1 MATIEA
7 DLLFNINLQI
17 TGGEPIGVTAKG
29 TRVIAYVK
37 GTFEGPNIK
46 GTAENGADWYLL
58 RPDGLGELDVRLTLK
73 TNEGEFIYMNYTGV
87 ADIPKEVLA
96 NTPPGQLPSGKMDAR
111 TAVRFE
117 TASKKHDRLNR
128 VQAVGIG
135 RADMIAGTISCAG
148 YALKSREEPAFLTT
162 LTLVLSHPGE
172 GSFGKI

>member
-7 DLLFNINLQI
+7 DLLFHISLQI
-17 TGGEPIGVTAKG
+17 TGGEAVGAGPRG

-37 GTFEGPNIK
+37 GTFEGPGIK

-58 RPDGLGELDVRLTLK
+58 RPDGLGELDVRVTLK
-73 TNEGEFIYMNYTGV
+73 TSDGEYIYMHYTGV

-96 NTPPGQLPSGKMDAR
+96 NTPPGQLPSGKMDSLR

-128 VQAVGIG
+128 VQAIGIG
-135 RADMIAGTISCAG
+135 KADTITGTVSYDI
-148 YALKSREEPAFLTT
+148 YALK
-162 LTLVLSHPGE
+162 
-172 GSFGKI
+172 

>member
-37 GTFEGPNIK
+37 GTFEGPGIK

-73 TNEGEFIYMNYTGV
+73 TSEGEFIYMNYTGV
-87 ADIPKEVLA
+87 ADIPQEVLA
-96 NTPPGQLPSGKMDAR
+96 NTPPGQLPSGKMDSLR

-135 RADMIAGTISCAG
+135 RADTVAGTVSYAV
-148 YALKSREEPAFLTT
+148 YALR
-162 LTLVLSHPGE
+162 
-172 GSFGKI
+172 